1 MQKNFT
7 VAIDGPSGAGKST
20 IARRLAAHFGGVYV
34 DTGALYRAAAVYIKN
49 SGVSPENEG
58 EISRIF
64 SESPPE
70 IDLRQ
75 GPDGQ
80 NVFLNG
86 SDVTRE
92 IRLPEISTL
101 TSKIAQSPA
110 VRAFLLDAQRQSAT
124 SAPFA
129 VLDGR
134 DIGTVVLPGAT
145 VKIFLTASAEARAER
160 RTAEL
165 LAQGV
170 SVRYEDILSDNIAR
184 DTRDAVRTTAAPGAY
199 IVDTSALSFDES
211 FDKILS
217 EVLRVREK
225 A

>member
-1 MQKNFT
+1 MQKNFI

-20 IARRLAAHFGGVYV
+20 IARRLAAHLGGVYV
-34 DTGALYRAAAVYIKN
+34 DTGALYRAVAVYIKQR
-49 SGVSPENEG
+49 GVSPENEA
-58 EISRIF
+58 EIARCLSAA
-64 SESPPE
+64 PPAIE
-70 IDLRQ
+70 LRQ
-75 GPDGQ
+75 GADGQ
-80 NVFLNG
+80 CVFLNG
-86 SDVTRE
+86 IEVTRE
-92 IRLPEISTL
+92 IRLPELSTL
-101 TSKIAQSPA
+101 TSKIAQSSA
-110 VRAFLLDAQRQSAT
+110 VRAFLLDAQRQAAR

-134 DIGTVVLPGAT
+134 DIGTVVLPDAP

-170 SVRYEDILSDNIAR
+170 SVRYEDILRDNIAR
-184 DTRDAVRTTAAPGAY
+184 DKRDAVRTTAAPGAY

-211 FDKILS
+211 FDKILD

-225 A
+225 E